1 MCSIFALAV
10 CLAPARAQAVSR
22 AIDAPSLGIRLIAP
36 IGGPSGRTV
45 AIDFPAAG
53 DREVFERLPLARP
66 VSDVQIAPDGRG
78 AFLVLAGGV
87 AEDLD
92 LYRFD
97 PLRRSID
104 RFPTSGGRRLP
115 DSFAN
120 GLGSWPVES
129 GAGLYLFA
137 FERDGEIRFRAQ
149 TSQRVVAERRLPIE
163 CVGFTASFDAVSHLV
178 AVRFD
183 GPIDAPLG
191 RMEFLHPRAPRLG
204 LVGARDRRIDF
215 GELALHANASR
226 TIELRNDG
234 EHPLPLTLSLEGPF
248 LAAERLP
255 LPCEIPPDGV
265 RSLEIAYEA
274 TAVGD
279 ARGRLIVQSPV
290 AGSSLELALVATVA
304 PPRPPRSDDA
314 SATAPIQVKRTE
326 NPAGDRSTGVGGA
339 SVVPDRSAPPLP
351 APRLDPARGPR
362 FRWLD
367 GNRVRVDVRLVAEGD
382 AKPVLFRNERTGM
395 VVATRIGAGATHAS
409 AVLTARAGDPL
420 TIAFAANGSPGA
432 IGTAPSALRVEG
444 GELVVIAPPG
454 ERFLL
459 LRVSREGGRPMLAG
473 RGLLRRGRVGP
484 DGTLRIA
491 ADSVADAT
499 TTTQVALVLTDSS
512 APIGAASARVAASVE
527 LGPSQAPIYRDR
539 AK

>member
-1 MCSIFALAV
+1 MCSIVALAV
-10 CLAPARAQAVSR
+10 CSAPAGAQAVPR
-22 AIDAPSLGIRLIAP
+22 AIDATSLGIRLIAP
-36 IGGPSGRTV
+36 IEGPPGRTV

-53 DREVFERLPLARP
+53 DREIFERLPLARP
-66 VSDVQIAPDGRG
+66 VSDVLIAPDGRG
-78 AFLVLAGGV
+78 AFFVLAGGV

-115 DSFAN
+115 DSFAD
-120 GLGSWPVES
+120 GLGSWPVECGS
-129 GAGLYLFA
+129 GLYLFA

-149 TSQRVVAERRLPIE
+149 TNQRVVAERRLPIE
-163 CVGFTASFDAVSHLV
+163 CLGFAGSFDTVTHLV

-183 GPIDAPLG
+183 GPIDAPQG
-191 RMEFLHPRAPRLG
+191 RMEFLHPKAPRLG

-215 GELALHANASR
+215 GELALNANASR

-248 LAAERLP
+248 TAAERLP

-265 RSLEIAYEA
+265 RGLEIAFEA

-279 ARGRLIVQSPV
+279 ARGRLIVHSPV
-290 AGSSLELALVATVA
+290 AGSSLELAVVATVA
-304 PPRPPRSDDA
+304 PPRPPR
-314 SATAPIQVKRTE
+314 
-326 NPAGDRSTGVGGA
+326 PAGVETTDGRPVGGTAGRA
-339 SVVPDRSAPPLP
+339 SERPVSPDPDPVESIASAPPMP
-351 APRLDPARGPR
+351 APNLDPARSPR

-367 GNRVRVDVRLVAEGD
+367 GRRVRVDVRLVAEAD
-382 AKPVLFRNERTGM
+382 AKPVLFRNERTGS
-395 VVATRIGAGATHAS
+395 VVATRIGSGATHAS
-409 AVLTARAGDPL
+409 AVLVAQAGDPL
-420 TIAFAANGSPGA
+420 AIAFAPPGA
-432 IGTAPSALRVEG
+432 TRSIGAVPSELRVEG

-459 LRVSREGGRPMLAG
+459 LRIRGEGGRPVLAG
-473 RGLLRRGRVGP
+473 RGLLQRGRVGP

-499 TTTQVALVLTDSS
+499 TTTQVALVLADASGST
-512 APIGAASARVAASVE
+512 APTSGRVVASVE